1 MLKAK
6 INEEVGLPAG
16 KQKLQY
22 EVSDGILKKTILYNL
37 RWASTRQNLFR
48 GCQQSETQTSL
59 LSF

>member
-22 EVSDGILKKTILYNL
+22 EVSDGILNKSILYNL
-37 RWASTRQNLFR
+37 RWALTLQNL
-48 GCQQSETQTSL
+48 SL
-59 LSF
+59 GSPTK

>member
-22 EVSDGILKKTILYNL
+22 EVSDSILKKSILYNL
-37 RWASTRQNLFR
+37 RWATTQQNLSSGFL
-48 GCQQSETQTSL
+48 TK
-59 LSF
+59 

>member
-22 EVSDGILKKTILYNL
+22 EVSDGILKKSIHYNL
-37 RWASTRQNLFR
+37 RWATTGQI
-48 GCQQSETQTSL
+48 
-59 LSF
+59 LSSRFPTK